1 MCTGRCVRKGE
12 IPLAEG
18 SPFPVTRARSLPTT
32 TARTSLL
39 LDFRFGLVGSGL
51 LVLQSLLDILVR
63 RGRGNISVHC
73 GGVRSLGQPARPLLL
88 GQFSHSVFELLT
100 ELVVHLL
107 QIVG

>member
-1 MCTGRCVRKGE
+1 MCAGRGVRKGGNR
-12 IPLAEG
+12 PLRG
-18 SPFPVTRARSLPTT
+18 ISLPVTRARSLPAT

-39 LDFRFGLVGSGL
+39 LNFRFGLVGSGL
-51 LVLQSLLDILVR
+51 LVLQSLFGILVR